1 MINEI
6 SSSDV
11 EVVIQD
17 KDMVGAEEIL
27 QENQNRNS
35 SEINIQYKGKEL
47 LRDVVELLSSSA
59 LGAGV
64 GYLAGGMIKVIVDL
78 AKNGITEVQ
87 KKSQEEGLQEN
98 TSRYIGINDYTV
110 TGLSIGATVGVLT
123 YLCVS
128 ELIKQRKEREAE
140 LRAVRDNIAEN
151 DNFNGA
157 LSERQEVRITNH
169 REGGVEIVNG
179 VANGDHQM
187 RLVGAE
193 ITVNGDARND
203 LKYNPRSMMAV
214 GEGNLNDVNAVPIFQ
229 SRQSRKG
236 SVAPFPEE
244 EELQFGE
251 FEKILEEIKENSKR
265 LESQELRREENLKR
279 RSQPVKS
286 IQNSLSDERRLK
298 IEGDKEF
305 IKTGGYN
312 LQKESPNLVF
322 ARRDQEHEKQIEET
336 TKQEDDGAGVFS
348 VRRSQSPSPSIE
360 QDRIISTLNPEPEIP
375 SAYVLA
381 LKSLKSPRGDL
392 RSSQAIEMHCDIDE
406 LRLSQPVFRAFKAF
420 EKNLSQDKSV
430 AR

>member
-11 EVVIQD
+11 EVAIQD
-17 KDMVGAEEIL
+17 KDRVGAEEIL
-27 QENQNRNS
+27 QENQNQNS

-98 TSRYIGINDYTV
+98 TSRYIGINDYSV
-110 TGLSIGATVGVLT
+110 SGLSIGATVGVLT

-140 LRAVRDNIAEN
+140 LRAVRDNIAGN

-157 LSERQEVRITNH
+157 LSGRQVNRIVLNGGANSEH
-169 REGGVEIVNG
+169 YGHVIEG
-179 VANGDHQM
+179 
-187 RLVGAE
+187 E
-193 ITVNGDARND
+193 ITYENGGSLPDGNRNPQSIMTIGMRFQET
-203 LKYNPRSMMAV
+203 NSM
-214 GEGNLNDVNAVPIFQ
+214 Q
-229 SRQSRKG
+229 SREG
-236 SVAPFPEE
+236 SVAPLPEE
-244 EELQFGE
+244 KELQSDE
-251 FEKILEEIKENSKR
+251 FEKKLAEIKENSKR
-265 LESQELRREENLKR
+265 LEDEESRREKNLER
-279 RSQPVKS
+279 RSQPRKS
-286 IQNSLSDERRLK
+286 IQHSLRDERRLK

-312 LQKESPNLVF
+312 LHKESPNLVF
-322 ARRDQEHEKQIEET
+322 VRRDQEHKKQIEET

-360 QDRIISTLNPEPEIP
+360 QDRSISAPNPEPEIP
-375 SAYVLA
+375 SAYASA
-381 LKSLKSPRGDL
+381 LQSLKSPRDSV
-392 RSSQAIEMHCDIDE
+392 RSSQAMETRGDLAE
-406 LRLSQPVFRAFKAF
+406 LQRTKPFFQAVQVFK
-420 EKNLSQDKSV
+420 EKKMLTTEVDRQ
-430 AR
+430 

>member
-27 QENQNRNS
+27 QENQNQNC

-110 TGLSIGATVGVLT
+110 TGLSIGATVGALT

-128 ELIKQRKEREAE
+128 ELIKQKKEREAE

-151 DNFNGA
+151 DNFDGA
-157 LSERQEVRITNH
+157 LERQGVITNH
-169 REGGVEIVNG
+169 QGRGEIANG
-179 VANGDHQM
+179 IANGDNQI

-193 ITVNGDARND
+193 ITVNGDTRDD
-203 LKYNPRSMMAV
+203 LNRNPRNMMAV
-214 GEGNLNDVNAVPIFQ
+214 GGGNLNDRNAVSIFQ
-229 SRQSRKG
+229 SQQSREC
-236 SVAPFPEE
+236 SVAPLPEE

-265 LESQELRREENLKR
+265 LERQELRREKNLER
-279 RSQPVKS
+279 RSQPRKS
-286 IQNSLSDERRLK
+286 IQKSLSDERRLK
-298 IEGDKEF
+298 IESAKEF
-305 IKTGGYN
+305 IETGGYN
-312 LQKESPNLVF
+312 LYKESPNLVF
-322 ARRDQEHEKQIEET
+322 VRRDQEHKKQIEET

-360 QDRIISTLNPEPEIP
+360 QDRSISAPNPEPEIP
-375 SAYVLA
+375 SVYALA
-381 LKSLKSPRGDL
+381 LESLKSPRGDV

-406 LRLSQPVFRAFKAF
+406 LRLSQPVFRAVSAFK
-420 EKNLSQDKSV
+420 KKLPQNKSV